1 MDVIIKRGSSLNTP
15 KSKKYRTT
23 QDDQTIM
30 PINIYEGDNE
40 YVKYNH
46 LLKKCNISGLT
57 KRPKGKTKVIIKFN
71 VDESGILNV
80 EAKEIADDNKGQS
93 VNLTV
98 KIDEIGLPDEDIEKL
113 KEKMEKLKKNIEEN
127 IKKEKIDFIEIKCNL
142 KKYKDSYQK
151 YQKYKDEKK
160 ITEITEEDLII
171 YILNYCNTLEKLIA
185 KLDTNFDNETV
196 LFKFYLYIKDLFQ
209 SYTEALKFHLDKGVK
224 DHIFS
229 EINFYIEKF
238 IDKSQGYLNELL
250 KILSKQKRNYK
261 QYFYSIIVHVISK
274 LNELGKNCLID
285 GKKFCKYHSL
295 TYFEQAYSYLEK
307 YFPKEKN
314 DDTISTSHTNYSNEE
329 DERENMSFLDHD
341 NQTKLRKE
349 SKCSFKYLDDI
360 YSGAILLCKKF
371 AKRGKLID
379 KRIIESGTG
388 FTEKSEQLDI
398 EAFKKEVNLENQEI
412 FLSNYENLLSMVMST
427 QSDSDIEAICIAN
440 IIKIYCYMEGK
451 LIQKSRYLYSLANRC
466 QNIVDV
472 CHLQNEEWYKEF
484 EELYKKILEAKAKK
498 DKNQEKLLEE
508 MKKIYPDIFK
518 ELDDNFAKMKIKD
531 FIDYIIKTHPYK
543 DKKKEDELNFDNNR
557 ELIIFLLKK
566 YSPDIYT
573 YVDNEQDIESK
584 LQHCLA
590 GEISKKLDHSLNQI

>member
-1 MDVIIKRGSSLNTP
+1 M
-15 KSKKYRTT
+15 
-23 QDDQTIM
+23 
-30 PINIYEGDNE
+30 
-40 YVKYNH
+40 
-46 LLKKCNISGLT
+46 
-57 KRPKGKTKVIIKFN
+57 
-71 VDESGILNV
+71 
-80 EAKEIADDNKGQS
+80 
-93 VNLTV
+93 
-98 KIDEIGLPDEDIEKL
+98 
-113 KEKMEKLKKNIEEN
+113 
-127 IKKEKIDFIEIKCNL
+127 
-142 KKYKDSYQK
+142 
-151 YQKYKDEKK
+151 
-160 ITEITEEDLII
+160 
-171 YILNYCNTLEKLIA
+171 
-185 KLDTNFDNETV
+185 
-196 LFKFYLYIKDLFQ
+196 
-209 SYTEALKFHLDKGVK
+209 
-224 DHIFS
+224 
-229 EINFYIEKF
+229 
-238 IDKSQGYLNELL
+238 NELL
-250 KILSKQKRNYK
+250 EILSKQKKNYK

-314 DDTISTSHTNYSNEE
+314 EE

-341 NQTKLRKE
+341 NQTKLKIE
-349 SKCSFKYLDDI
+349 SKLSFNYLNDI
-360 YSGAILLCKKF
+360 YSGAILLCKEF

-398 EAFKKEVNLENQEI
+398 EAFKKEANLENQEI

-427 QSDSDIEAICIAN
+427 QSNSDIEAICIAN
-440 IIKIYCYMEGK
+440 IIKIYCYMEKK
-451 LIQKSRYLYSLANRC
+451 LIQKSRYLCTLAKRC
-466 QNIVDV
+466 QKIVEV

-484 EELYKKILEAKAKK
+484 EEVYKKILEAKTEK

-566 YSPDIYT
+566 YSPDEYP

-590 GEISKKLDHSLNQI
+590 GEISKKLDISLNQI